1 MPSYNETQ
9 PQNHEQLDGTLE
21 QLSQEHSE
29 RLRDHYEQAGEKPH
43 EQHEETGE
51 TAKHEALEAAIAHE
65 KPANKERDTPSPA
78 VRRGSIKSERAASYK
93 RTMAH
98 VQSEMSAPS
107 RAFSRVIH
115 NKAVEKASDVA
126 GATIA
131 RPNAILAGSIFAFVF
146 TLATYLIAK
155 HYGYQLSGFETIG
168 SFALGWV
175 VGLLFDYLRV
185 MITGKHSL

>member
-1 MPSYNETQ
+1 MPLHHEIQ
-9 PQNHEQLDGTLE
+9 PRNHEQPSDTLE
-21 QLSQEHSE
+21 QLGNEQSD
-29 RLRDHYEQAGEKPH
+29 RLRAHYEQAGEKPH
-43 EQHEETGE
+43 EREKTTEV
-51 TAKHEALEAAIAHE
+51 AKHEALEAATARE

-78 VRRGSIKSERAASYK
+78 VRRGSIKSERTASYK
-93 RTMAH
+93 RTMTH

-107 RAFSRVIH
+107 RAFSKVIH
-115 NKAVEKASDVA
+115 NKVVEKASDVA
-126 GATIA
+126 GATVA

-185 MITGKHSL
+185 MITGKRSL

>member
-1 MPSYNETQ
+1 MPLHHETQ
-9 PQNHEQLDGTLE
+9 PHNNEQPDGALE
-21 QLSQEHSE
+21 QLGKEHSE
-29 RLRDHYEQAGEKPH
+29 RLRADYEQAGDKPH
-43 EQHEETGE
+43 EREKTSEI
-51 TAKHEALEAAIAHE
+51 AKQDALEAATAHE
-65 KPANKERDTPSPA
+65 KPASEEHDTPSPA
-78 VRRGSIKSERAASYK
+78 VRRGSIKSERSASYK
-93 RTMAH
+93 RTMTH
-98 VQSEMSAPS
+98 IQSEMSAPS
-107 RAFSRVIH
+107 RAFSKVIH

>member
-1 MPSYNETQ
+1 MPSHNETQ
-9 PQNHEQLDGTLE
+9 PQNHEQPDGALE
-21 QLSQEHSE
+21 QLGTEQSE
-29 RLRDHYEQAGEKPH
+29 RLRAHYEHAGEKQHEH
-43 EQHEETGE
+43 EQTGE
-51 TAKHEALEAAIAHE
+51 AAKHEALEAAITHE
-65 KPANKERDTPSPA
+65 KPADKERDTPSPA
-78 VRRGSIKSERAASYK
+78 VRRGSIKSERGASYK
-93 RTMAH
+93 RTMTH
-98 VQSEMSAPS
+98 IQSEMSAPS
-107 RAFSRVIH
+107 RAFSKVIH

-185 MITGKHSL
+185 MITGKRSL